1 MPRRW
6 NRLFIVTMLIT
17 MLFSISI
24 ISVFADEHEADSQE
38 ESILEELEP
47 GSNTDIEESITSMS
61 DEDKEVYDNRF
72 AGTNEINDLS
82 NQEEETVFEDTMTTN
97 EESGNDEDMIENNGV
112 ESDGAK
118 AIHES
123 EKEATNET
131 DIAIAETEGEASR
144 DEETEESA
152 EEKPEDVR
160 LEEQVAKN
168 GFARQNGKIYYYE
181 KGKKVTG
188 QKKIGGYWYMFDKS
202 TGAMKTGFVNIP
214 SQNKTVYYD
223 SNGRMVYGQKKIGG
237 YWYNFKSGSGAM
249 RTEFVRIPS
258 QNKTVYYD
266 GNGRMVYG
274 QKKIGG
280 YWYNFKSGS
289 GAMQTGFVRIPSQ
302 SKTVYYDGN
311 GRMVYGQ
318 KKIGGYWYNF
328 KSGSGAMQT
337 GFVRIPSQNKTVYYD
352 SKGRMVYGQKKI
364 GDYWYMFKSGSG
376 AMATGWFNHT
386 LSTNAQ
392 GFKRVYYNNKGRML
406 YGTQVIGGK
415 NYVFDKSS
423 GALLEDA
430 SGNKAALNVYGKVI
444 QSIKNDSDTVR
455 YTYEEITGDG
465 IKELLIISGKG
476 VNARFQ
482 IYSYSSGSAVC
493 VLNEEDGRWR
503 HMPGNIVAYS
513 GGRSIVIRIAFH
525 GHETYSYLSLKSG
538 NFERVASKGRYAI

>member
-302 SKTVYYDGN
+302 
-311 GRMVYGQ
+311 
-318 KKIGGYWYNF
+318 
-328 KSGSGAMQT
+328 
-337 GFVRIPSQNKTVYYD
+337 NKTVYYD